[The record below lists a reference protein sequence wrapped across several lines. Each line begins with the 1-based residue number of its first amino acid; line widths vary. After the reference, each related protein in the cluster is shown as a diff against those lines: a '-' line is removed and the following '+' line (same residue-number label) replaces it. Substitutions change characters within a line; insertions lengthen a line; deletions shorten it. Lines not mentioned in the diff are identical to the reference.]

1 MKKKQLTIMLGAMTL
16 ALLLGTA
23 PVVQNVAAAGLPV
36 SISQK
41 AKQDA
46 LEHADIIDSLKKGS
60 VAIRKYDMTA
70 AQAAGDYSEDMYVAT
85 GEKDTVAEQKLAD
98 YAMEGVQFSC
108 LRVGNIE
115 THSVQKGTETSVEL
129 IYEIPEKLADILNLM
144 KENAVI

>member
-98 YAMEGVQFSC
+98 YAMEVLLRKSIRPQNSSSSSVFS
-108 LRVGNIE
+108 RIFFRGIKY
-115 THSVQKGTETSVEL
+115 SR
-129 IYEIPEKLADILNLM
+129 P
-144 KENAVI
+144 

>member
-1 MKKKQLTIMLGAMTL
+1 MSHDPCTTSGYCSS
-16 ALLLGTA
+16 GTEW
-23 PVVQNVAAAGLPV
+23 AAAGLPV

-115 THSVQKGTETSVEL
+115 TQQCSERNRDIRGTDL
-129 IYEIPEKLADILNLM
+129 
-144 KENAVI
+144 

>member
-70 AQAAGDYSEDMYVAT
+70 AQAED
-85 GEKDTVAEQKLAD
+85 
-98 YAMEGVQFSC
+98 EGMVC
-108 LRVGNIE
+108 G
-115 THSVQKGTETSVEL
+115 GTIDVFL
-129 IYEIPEKLADILNLM
+129 EIFR
-144 KENAVI
+144 

>member
-46 LEHADIIDSLKKGS
+46 LEHADIIDSLKKM
-60 VAIRKYDMTA
+60 DLLL
-70 AQAAGDYSEDMYVAT
+70 SENM
-85 GEKDTVAEQKLAD
+85 
-98 YAMEGVQFSC
+98 
-108 LRVGNIE
+108 I
-115 THSVQKGTETSVEL
+115 
-129 IYEIPEKLADILNLM
+129 
-144 KENAVI
+144 

>member
-70 AQAAGDYSEDMYVAT
+70 AQAAGDYSEDMWQQ
-85 GEKDTVAEQKLAD
+85 EKKI
-98 YAMEGVQFSC
+98 
-108 LRVGNIE
+108 RW
-115 THSVQKGTETSVEL
+115 
-129 IYEIPEKLADILNLM
+129 LNRNWQIM
-144 KENAVI
+144 PWKVCSFPV

>member
-70 AQAAGDYSEDMYVAT
+70 LFNPCQHVTLLYPV
-85 GEKDTVAEQKLAD
+85 K
-98 YAMEGVQFSC
+98 
-108 LRVGNIE
+108 
-115 THSVQKGTETSVEL
+115 
-129 IYEIPEKLADILNLM
+129 
-144 KENAVI
+144 

>member
-85 GEKDTVAEQKLAD
+85 GEKDTVAE
-98 YAMEGVQFSC
+98 VI
-108 LRVGNIE
+108 LRHTVFR
-115 THSVQKGTETSVEL
+115 
-129 IYEIPEKLADILNLM
+129 
-144 KENAVI
+144 KEQRHPWN

>member
-1 MKKKQLTIMLGAMTL
+1 MHYFWV
-16 ALLLGTA
+16 LL
-23 PVVQNVAAAGLPV
+23 QWYRMWQRRGLPV

-85 GEKDTVAEQKLAD
+85 GEKR
-98 YAMEGVQFSC
+98 YG
-108 LRVGNIE
+108 G
-115 THSVQKGTETSVEL
+115 
-129 IYEIPEKLADILNLM
+129 
-144 KENAVI
+144 